1 LRVPSGRGPASEA
14 RPRGPPACH
23 AVESQERLIRV
34 VIIGGGISGLSAAY
48 YLAKGGVASTIV
60 ESRPRL
66 GGVIQTERVEDCTI
80 EAGPDSFLSAKPAAF
95 ELLRDLGLADQ
106 VIGSNDHLRVTYVRK
121 GGRLVALPDG
131 LMMMVP
137 TRIFPLLG
145 TRLVG
150 LGTKLRMALELLR
163 APRPRSTDQSVAEF
177 IEEHYGREAVDYL
190 AEPLLSG
197 VYGGNPSELSVS
209 SVLPRFVE
217 LAGQYGSLT
226 RGVLAERARAA
237 RARSNQQPPP
247 LFRTLRGGLGQ
258 MVDAIEASI
267 RGTVEVRQARAEAVE
282 RTGAGFRIRLAGDWL
297 EAGRLVV
304 ACEAHSAAGLLSGVD
319 PRLAELLGTVP
330 YSSSMTVA
338 MGYDARDFARPPRGF
353 GFLVPRKERR
363 RLVACTWVGTKF
375 SYRVPEDKVVAR
387 CFLGGRDD
395 AAVLEESDDAVA
407 AIVTDEL
414 REIAQVTAPARF
426 RRIFRWPRSMAQYTV
441 GHPSRLREMGERAA
455 SVAGLYLAGNAYQG
469 IGIPDCIR
477 MGRAAAE
484 KILAG

>member
-1 LRVPSGRGPASEA
+1 VDG
-14 RPRGPPACH
+14 
-23 AVESQERLIRV
+23 
-34 VIIGGGISGLSAAY
+34 
-48 YLAKGGVASTIV
+48 
-60 ESRPRL
+60 
-66 GGVIQTERVEDCTI
+66 CTI
-80 EAGPDSFLSAKPAAF
+80 EAGPDSFLSAKPAAL

-106 VIGSNDHLRVTYVRK
+106 VIGSNDRLRITYVRK

-137 TRIFPLLG
+137 TRILPLLR

-150 LGTKLRMALELLR
+150 LGTKIRMGLELLR
-163 APRPRSTDQSVAEF
+163 TPRPEVRDRSVEEF
-177 IEEHYGREAVDYL
+177 IDEHYGREAVDYL

-197 VYGGNPSELSVS
+197 VYGGNPAELSVA

-217 LAGQYGSLT
+217 LANRYGSLT

-237 RARSNQQPPP
+237 RARSNQPAPP

-258 MVDAIEASI
+258 MVEAIEAAI
-267 RGTVEVRQARAEAVE
+267 RGTVEVRQGRAEAVE
-282 RTGAGFRIRLAGDWL
+282 RTPAGFRIRLAGDWL
-297 EAGRLVV
+297 EAERLVM
-304 ACEAHSAAGLLSGVD
+304 ACEAHSAAGLLGAVD

-338 MGYDARDFARPPRGF
+338 MGYDARDFARLPRGF

-375 SYRVPEDKVVAR
+375 SHRVPEDKVVAR

-395 AAVLEESDDAVA
+395 AAVLDESDEAVEA
-407 AIVTDEL
+407 AVTEEL

-426 RRIFRWPRSMAQYTV
+426 CRISRWPRSMAQYTV
-441 GHPSRLREMGERAA
+441 GHPARLHEMEARAA
-455 SVAGLYLAGNAYQG
+455 AIAGLYLAGNAYQG

-477 MGRAAAE
+477 MGRAAAG